1 MQEAFETEK
10 ELLKIMKESHE
21 KYQSNLDEDTKEI
34 VNTIFDFQSTK
45 DFMTELGLDLNKLP
59 IGKLTSEKIRRGH
72 QVLSEIQRLL
82 VTGEKP

>member
-1 MQEAFETEK
+1 
-10 ELLKIMKESHE
+10 MKESHE
-21 KYQSNLDEDTKEI
+21 KYQSNLDEDIKEI

-45 DFMTELGLDLNKLP
+45 DFMSELGLELNKLP

>member
-1 MQEAFETEK
+1 
-10 ELLKIMKESHE
+10 MKESHE
-21 KYQSNLDEDTKEI
+21 KYQSNLDEDIKEI
-34 VNTIFDFQSTK
+34 VNTIFDFQSTM
-45 DFMTELGLDLNKLP
+45 DFMSELGLELNKLP